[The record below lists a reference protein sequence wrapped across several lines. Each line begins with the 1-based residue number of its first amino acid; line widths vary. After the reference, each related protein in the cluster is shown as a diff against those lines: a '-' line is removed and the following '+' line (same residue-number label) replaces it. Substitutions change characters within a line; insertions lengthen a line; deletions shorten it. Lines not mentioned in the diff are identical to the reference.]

1 MKNVLACRAI
11 GGEGTFGLNRSQRP
25 DVVWVCDHGR
35 HCQRSLGEGLLRRC
49 AVLANA
55 VVCIM
60 AEMFPAVSFHLAIS
74 LRLFT
79 A

>member
-35 HCQRSLGEGLLRRC
+35 HCQRSLGEG
-49 AVLANA
+49 
-55 VVCIM
+55 VVTLSKTSLI
-60 AEMFPAVSFHLAIS
+60 LAIEQQAKS
-74 LRLFT
+74 LKSHATTLTFIGEFRSI
-79 A
+79 